1 MLLILLEL
9 LQKNN
14 YLSFLD
20 ILVSLTKIM
29 SKLLLVHFYKY
40 TRSSEFLFNEHTLIW
55 AKKRDF
61 SFLEKLND
69 RIWSI

>member
-14 YLSFLD
+14 HLSFLD

-29 SKLLLVHFYKY
+29 SKLLLVRFNKY
-40 TRSSEFLFNEHTLIW
+40 TRSSKFLFNEHTLIW
-55 AKKRDF
+55 AKKRD